1 MSGFFRWCCAP
12 PDPIRPNRYSR
23 LGDLIA
29 GGLGDNG
36 KLPNSVH
43 LTKTLVELAPCVH
56 DLLARLHCLSD
67 LNYRVHRHT
76 YHTIVRKAVASLS
89 K

>member
-1 MSGFFRWCCAP
+1 
-12 PDPIRPNRYSR
+12 
-23 LGDLIA
+23 
-29 GGLGDNG
+29 
-36 KLPNSVH
+36 
-43 LTKTLVELAPCVH
+43 VELAPCVH

-76 YHTIVRKAVASLS
+76 YHTIVRKAVASMS